1 MKPEVLLIATADTKF
16 EEARYLRD
24 CLEAEGVGVV
34 HLDPSIRADRSVAE
48 IGPKD
53 VAKAAGRTIEDVRAL
68 KHEGKCQA
76 AMTEGAVKAALAYHA
91 KHPLS
96 GVLGIGGSMGT
107 GLATTVM
114 RAFPYGLPKLM
125 ISTMASGMTAPY
137 VGTRDIAMLNSVV
150 DINGLNSI
158 AREVYRNGALAVAG
172 MAKGYRPER
181 TGDKPLALMTTLGT
195 TEKCAKRVRSRLEEK
210 GFEVMVFHSSG
221 AGGPTLDSI
230 VADRGADVVIDLSLI
245 EINDFLN
252 GGLAGTSPDRS
263 KAAIAKGVPTIFAPG
278 NIDFIIAGP
287 IDVAKAQYPDR
298 RYHVHNP
305 ALTAVRSRPEDF
317 ERLADHMASI
327 IAGAKS
333 AVSFFVPMQ
342 GFSAHDSTEG
352 HLHEPDMPKYFL
364 ARAQRAFPE
373 SVNLKS
379 FNAHIND
386 EAFADALA
394 DEALHLTGRG

>member
-1 MKPEVLLIATADTKF
+1 MKPEVLLIVTADTKF
-16 EEARYLRD
+16 VEMKYLRN
-24 CLEAEGVGVV
+24 CLEAEGVKVV
-34 HLDPSIRADRSVAE
+34 HLDPSIRADKGVAE

-53 VAKAAGRTIEDVRAL
+53 VATAAGATIEDIRAL

-76 AMTEGAVKAALAYHA
+76 AMTEGAVKAALGYHEM
-91 KHPLS
+91 HPLS
-96 GVLGIGGSMGT
+96 GILGIGGSMGT

-114 RAFPYGLPKLM
+114 RAFPYGVPKLM

-172 MAKGYRPER
+172 MAKGYKPER
-181 TGDKPLALMTTLGT
+181 AGDKPLALMTTLGT

-263 KAAIAKGVPTIFAPG
+263 RAAIAKGVPTIFAPG

-287 IDVAKAQYPDR
+287 LEVAKAQFPGR
-298 RYHVHNP
+298 RYHSHNA

-317 ERLADHMASI
+317 EKLADHMANI
-327 IAGAKS
+327 ITGAKA
-333 AVSFFVPMQ
+333 AVSFFVPTR
-342 GFSAHDSTEG
+342 GFSAHDSMEG
-352 HLHEPDMPKYFL
+352 YLHEPDMPKYFL
-364 ARAQRAFPE
+364 ARAQQAFPD

-394 DEALHLTGRG
+394 DEALRLTGRG